1 MNNKIIIKSK
11 KDSNLLES
19 LKSYMKKESIE
30 YVVTDTI
37 AKIENDIT
45 TLIYLDESDV
55 DKIPLNKKVSI
66 ILISNERKIIK
77 DVKSTINYI
86 ITDLIDDNSKYT
98 SVQKEYLFSRGIYQ
112 TFLQIIGELLNNVNN
127 YNGIIYDLIELKKKP
142 DDWIF
147 KFDSINET
155 YKWLEF
161 KNRNLEENFT
171 QKVISFYSDKVYND
185 SLNEINYLSEKLLN
199 IKKKQHIIDL
209 FVLTKEEFKTYKTN
223 YFYKTLLNN
232 ISDTYNVYF
241 VDKDAFIKKDLD
253 IYEKLIDGVIIYK
266 DCVYQDTYSDEIS
279 LGFVD
284 CKEETIKKYNE
295 YFDYVLNKYGQ
306 KISVGGDID
315 GI

>member
-1 MNNKIIIKSK
+1 MDNKVIIKSK
-11 KDSNLLES
+11 KESNLLDS
-19 LKSYMKKESIE
+19 LRSYMEKESIE
-30 YVVTDTI
+30 YVVTDTDT
-37 AKIENDIT
+37 KIDNDLT
-45 TLIYLDESDV
+45 TIIYLDENDV
-55 DKIPLNKKVSI
+55 DKVPLNKNVPI
-66 ILISNERKIIK
+66 IFVSNERKIVK

-98 SVQKEYLFSRGIYQ
+98 SVQKEYLFNKGIYQ
-112 TFLQIIGELLNNVNN
+112 TFLQIVGELLNNVNN
-127 YNGIIYDLIELKKKP
+127 YNGIIYDITETKKKP

-161 KNRNLEENFT
+161 KNRNLEESFT
-171 QKVISFYSDKVYND
+171 QKVISFYSNKVYND

-209 FVLTKEEFKTYKTN
+209 FVLTKEEFNTYKTN

-232 ISDTYNVYF
+232 ISETYIIYF
-241 VDKDAFIKKDLD
+241 VNKDEFRKNDLD
-253 IYEKLIDGVIIYK
+253 IYEKLIDGLIIYE
-266 DCVYQDTYSDEIS
+266 DCIYQDTYSDEIS

-306 KISVGGDID
+306 KISVGGVID